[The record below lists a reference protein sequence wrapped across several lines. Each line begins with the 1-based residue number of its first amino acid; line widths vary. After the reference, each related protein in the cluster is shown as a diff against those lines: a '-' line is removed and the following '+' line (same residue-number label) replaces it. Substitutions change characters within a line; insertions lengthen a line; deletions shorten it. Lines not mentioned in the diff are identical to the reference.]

1 MNDKL
6 EMIEKEA
13 VVAYVYLAFAW
24 GDSRE
29 PQKTCQ
35 LDLSEI

>member
-1 MNDKL
+1 
-6 EMIEKEA
+6 
-13 VVAYVYLAFAW
+13 VAYVYLAFAW

-35 LDLSEI
+35 LDLSEIWMNTFHINV